1 MRPRSNLERRKTPR
15 IPTPNGLWVS
25 WESGENKITSRIE
38 DFSALGAFIVS
49 EQTLAIG
56 TRFKLLFSLPEGQI
70 QIQAMVRN
78 AIAGRGMG
86 VEFVGMGGRE
96 FDVILKVVKRLMS

>member
-25 WESGENKITSRIE
+25 WELGESKLTSRVE

-49 EQTLAIG
+49 EQVPTVG
-56 TRFKLLFSLPEGQI
+56 TRLKLLFSLPEGQI
-70 QIQAMVRN
+70 QIQAVVRN
-78 AIAGRGMG
+78 VFAGRGMG
-86 VEFVGMGGRE
+86 VEFVAMGGME
-96 FDVILKVVKRLMS
+96 FDIILKAVKRLLG